1 MIVATNYLRFF
12 LIAVAATAVVHGQ
25 NGQNGVVVVVGE
37 EELVVDFQLE
47 VEVDVEIIEDIVVD
61 PLYPLTEVCN
71 PCRLHDDAQALIEGC
86 AGINPI
92 VAEIIARESGCG
104 RIWDPF
110 CLVEYNDCYNQA
122 CGADLQELV
131 AEIVAVGGPNL
142 AGEEPRPLNRD
153 QIRCPITPGPTPRP
167 TPATPAP
174 SPRTTEEATV
184 EPTVC
189 PPGKGGKKGGYY
201 GGRNGGKKGG
211 YYGGKGGKKGGDDGG
226 RNGGKKGGYY
236 GGKGGKKGGDDGGRN
251 GGKKG
256 GYYGGKGG
264 KKGGYDGGR
273 NGDCYY
279 SGKKTGK
286 KGYTSG
292 GSRTGKKGY
301 DADYYDFYYGGKKG
315 GKKGGNYYDYGEDT
329 LRVDVVFEEEVDVKV
344 VVVEDVE
351 ETVIKTVNT
360 NVAAIEDF
368 AAGVTGFGGIG
379 LVSF

>member
-25 NGQNGVVVVVGE
+25 NDQNGEVVVNI
-37 EELVVDFQLE
+37 
-47 VEVDVEIIEDIVVD
+47 DVEIFEDIVFDTFD

-71 PCRLHDDAQALIEGC
+71 PCRLHDDAQALMEGC

-211 YYGGKGGKKGGDDGG
+211 YYGGKGGKKGG
-226 RNGGKKGGYY
+226 
-236 GGKGGKKGGDDGGRN
+236 
-251 GGKKG
+251 
-256 GYYGGKGG
+256 
-264 KKGGYDGGR
+264 YDGGR

-315 GKKGGNYYDYGEDT
+315 GKKGGNYYDEDT

>member
-1 MIVATNYLRFF
+1 MGFF

-25 NGQNGVVVVVGE
+25 NGQNGV
-37 EELVVDFQLE
+37 
-47 VEVDVEIIEDIVVD
+47 VVD

-174 SPRTTEEATV
+174 SPRPSENATV

-189 PPGKGGKKGGYY
+189 PPGKGGKKGGDY

-211 YYGGKGGKKGGDDGG
+211 YY
-226 RNGGKKGGYY
+226 
-236 GGKGGKKGGDDGGRN
+236 GGKKGGDDGGRN

-301 DADYYDFYYGGKKG
+301 TSGGSRTGKKGDYADYYDFYYGGKKG
-315 GKKGGNYYDYGEDT
+315 GKKGGNYYDEDT

-344 VVVEDVE
+344 VVGVAEVSTTFVSAAEDVE
-351 ETVIKTVNT
+351 ETVIERVNT

>member
-1 MIVATNYLRFF
+1 M
-12 LIAVAATAVVHGQ
+12 G
-25 NGQNGVVVVVGE
+25 
-37 EELVVDFQLE
+37 
-47 VEVDVEIIEDIVVD
+47 VD

-110 CLVEYNDCYNQA
+110 CLVEYNDCHGQA

-142 AGEEPRPLNRD
+142 AGEEPRPLNQD

-211 YYGGKGGKKGGDDGG
+211 YYGGKGGKKGG
-226 RNGGKKGGYY
+226 
-236 GGKGGKKGGDDGGRN
+236 
-251 GGKKG
+251 
-256 GYYGGKGG
+256 
-264 KKGGYDGGR
+264 YDGGR

-279 SGKKTGK
+279 SGKKSGKKGYTSGGSRTGK

-292 GSRTGKKGY
+292 GSRTGKKWY

-315 GKKGGNYYDYGEDT
+315 GKKGGNYYDEDT

>member
-174 SPRTTEEATV
+174 SPRPSEEATV

-189 PPGKGGKKGGYY
+189 PPGKGGKKGGA
-201 GGRNGGKKGG
+201 RNG
-211 YYGGKGGKKGGDDGG
+211 
-226 RNGGKKGGYY
+226 
-236 GGKGGKKGGDDGGRN
+236 
-251 GGKKG
+251 
-256 GYYGGKGG
+256 
-264 KKGGYDGGR
+264 
-273 NGDCYY
+273 
-279 SGKKTGK
+279 
-286 KGYTSG
+286 
-292 GSRTGKKGY
+292 
-301 DADYYDFYYGGKKG
+301 YYGGKKG
-315 GKKGGNYYDYGEDT
+315 GKKGGARNGYYGGKKEGKKGGARNGYYSGKKNGDCYYGGKKTGKKGYYGGKKTGKKGEYYGYYNYASRGGKKGGARDGYYGKKGGSFYYSGKKGGRGEERVEVDFNVDGSKT
-329 LRVDVVFEEEVDVKV
+329 LIVTGSETVVAKQVGVTVDVVETLDVVGTVDVVESTTV
-344 VVVEDVE
+344 VV
-351 ETVIKTVNT
+351 
-360 NVAAIEDF
+360 AAF
-368 AAGVTGFGGIG
+368 
-379 LVSF
+379 